1 MTDQTIVVYS
11 NDGLESERLINLV
24 GSLGYPLLVYRLGVD
39 FSEKQF
45 VEEFGLGAEYPQ
57 ANCGYKYIGSL
68 KEILAYF
75 KIRGIIN

>member
-1 MTDQTIVVYS
+1 MNKDEIVIYS
-11 NDGLESERLINLV
+11 NGNIESVRLMNLV
-24 GSLGYPLLVYRLGVD
+24 SSIGLPYIVYELD
-39 FSEKQF
+39 NEFTMNQF
-45 VEEFGLGAEYPQ
+45 RMEFGEKAEFPQ

>member
-1 MTDQTIVVYS
+1 MNKDEIVIYS
-11 NDGLESERLINLV
+11 NGNIESVRLMNLV
-24 GSLGYPLLVYRLGVD
+24 SSIGLPYIVYELD
-39 FSEKQF
+39 NEFTMNQF
-45 VEEFGLGAEYPQ
+45 RMEFGEEAEFPQ